1 MRKAHHFIRVADARN
16 YIRGFDAS
24 KEGYL
29 AVTGPYGNQFRFVST
44 LRVVAAVSSD

>member
-1 MRKAHHFIRVADARN
+1 MRKTHHFILVADARH

-29 AVTGPYGNQFRFVST
+29 AVTGPYGNQFRFGST
-44 LRVVAAVSSD
+44 LRVVVVVSLD